1 VSEPVVD
8 IIKEVSKATFPDDS
22 PIWTAWEK
30 WDEEARREFVECHLE
45 ELKPFL
51 KAALKNE
58 AEHLELVRKN
68 LRKERGEL
76 DKDRAEL
83 DRKLKEYEK
92 TEIGELVAQNDEL
105 RRKLDARKEPGQ
117 CGWERTDGGRRAAG
131 YGGPASDCVARAITI
146 ATEKPYAEVFEAL
159 KETAADYVRRWP
171 QSKAAGWIKKS
182 RGEEKNAHG
191 CYDAVSSRYL
201 KSIGWKYT
209 RTKGRL
215 FLRADQ
221 LPRGRLVVHVNR
233 HFVAVIDGVIHDT
246 YDSGGA
252 GKRPVEGY
260 WQKA

>member
-1 VSEPVVD
+1 
-8 IIKEVSKATFPDDS
+8 
-22 PIWTAWEK
+22 
-30 WDEEARREFVECHLE
+30 
-45 ELKPFL
+45 
-51 KAALKNE
+51 
-58 AEHLELVRKN
+58 